1 MGDFIHPKLNTDV
14 TDRKLN
20 LTDDDKNIFFLL
32 VLMIVAVIAIVLTA
46 RAFDRPNSGEAEYNL
61 SIQDDMRRDDMR

>member
-1 MGDFIHPKLNTDV
+1 MGDFIHPKLVTDV

-32 VLMIVAVIAIVLTA
+32 VLMIVAVIAIVLVA
-46 RAFDRPNSGEAEYNL
+46 RAFDRPNSGEEEYNATL
-61 SIQDDMRRDDMR
+61 IAR

>member
-32 VLMIVAVIAIVLTA
+32 VLMIVAVIAIVLVA
-46 RAFDRPNSGEAEYNL
+46 RAFDRPNSGEEEYNATL
-61 SIQDDMRRDDMR
+61 IAR